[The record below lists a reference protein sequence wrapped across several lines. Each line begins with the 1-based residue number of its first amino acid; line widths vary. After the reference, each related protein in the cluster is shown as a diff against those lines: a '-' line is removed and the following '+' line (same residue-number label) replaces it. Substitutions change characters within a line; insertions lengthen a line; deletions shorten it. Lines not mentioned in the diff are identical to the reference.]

1 MSNKILIR
9 SRANHSGKSA
19 DGGFSL
25 VETIIAIFIL
35 SAGLL
40 GTAAALTYA
49 FEYGT
54 TSRNVG
60 SAKLIVVATMEEIES
75 LRNTRRLDFKQLGN
89 VGAVDNTSAKNSF
102 SGFSP
107 DFRPVSLSPGPDGIY
122 GTDDDLKDVGP
133 DGILGTPDDVENPS
147 LARSGYLRKIT
158 ITSLPL
164 EPSIKKVEVR
174 VQYYSVGGKV
184 SEISG
189 IGYINDETRTT
200 G

>member
-1 MSNKILIR
+1 MSNKITIR
-9 SRANHSGKSA
+9 SRVDHSGKSA

-25 VETIIAIFIL
+25 IETIIAIFIL
-35 SAGLL
+35 TFGLL

-60 SAKLIVVATMEEIES
+60 NAKLIVVATMEEIES
-75 LRNTRRLDFKQLGN
+75 LRNTRRLEFKQLAN
-89 VGAVDNTSAKNSF
+89 VGAVDNSGAKNSF

-107 DFRPVSLSPGPDGIY
+107 DFRPVSLTPGTDGIY
-122 GTDDDLKDVGP
+122 GTVDDLKDVGP
-133 DGILGTPDDVENPS
+133 DGIAGTSDDVENPS

-158 ITSLPL
+158 ITPLPL

-189 IGYINDETRTT
+189 VGYINDETRTT